1 MFVQQLTD
9 FYGRLL
15 IRKHMIGLGNVT
27 ETDHGISSELGVVGS
42 KKDLVGVGDDC
53 LSDSDFAVIEVEEGT
68 IIVNTADSN
77 DAEVHLELIDEVHG
91 SFTDNS
97 AITVAHLSAS
107 DDYMEIFFGRKNGRN
122 VQVVGN
128 YL

>member
-77 DAEVHLELIDEVHG
+77 DAEVHLELIDEVDG
-91 SFTDNS
+91 GLADDGEYEVESDSFPDGPDLFP
-97 AITVAHLSAS
+97 A
-107 DDYMEIFFGRKNGRN
+107 DEF
-122 VQVVGN
+122 
-128 YL
+128 